1 MAKTLTTN
9 MTTGSGFGHIV
20 RFTLPMLVG
29 AVLQQ
34 TYSLADTAIVGKHLG
49 DGALAAVGST
59 GSITYF
65 FYTLCLGLATGAGV
79 IIAQFFG
86 ADKHDKVKSAIYNS
100 AIITAVFGVVTSII
114 STLLAEPLLIFLE
127 TPAELLPTAV
137 SYMRIACG
145 GTILVA
151 VYNWI
156 TSVMRSLGDSKTPLI
171 FLCVASVLN
180 VGLDLLFVI
189 VFDWRAD
196 GAAWATIIAQGVAA
210 AGSIVFAFL
219 KNPHIKLNK
228 SDMVFDR
235 GMAKKC
241 ILTGIPIAVQNCVIS
256 VSMIA
261 LQKVTNSF
269 GDVVMAAYTATIRI
283 ENLVQ
288 QPFASVSA
296 AVSTFTGQN
305 IGAGKTDR
313 AKKSFTHGLLLS
325 TGFSILILIVFFIFG
340 EIIVS
345 GFVSSPET
353 VEIAAN
359 ALKIT
364 SSCYIFLGLIH
375 ISRGFLNGAGDV
387 GYAMMN
393 GFVEVACRII
403 LPLFITQ
410 IAFIDYW
417 GIWITTAFTWVATGT
432 FGLIRYKCR
441 KWEKKLLIE
450 KE

>member
-1 MAKTLTTN
+1 
-9 MTTGSGFGHIV
+9 MTTGSSFRHIV
-20 RFTLPMLVG
+20 RFTLPMLLG

-34 TYSLADTAIVGKHLG
+34 MYSLADTAIVGKHLG
-49 DGALAAVGST
+49 DETLAAVGST

-65 FYTLCLGLATGAGV
+65 FYTICLGLATGAGV
-79 IIAQFFG
+79 IIAQHFG
-86 ADKHDKVKSAIYNS
+86 ADRHSEVKSAIYNS
-100 AIITAVFGVVTSII
+100 ALITIVFGVVISIV

-127 TPAELLPTAV
+127 TPKNLLPTAV
-137 SYMRIACG
+137 SYMRISCG

-151 VYNWI
+151 LYNWI

-171 FLCVASVLN
+171 FLFIASVLN

-189 VFDWRAD
+189 VFDWKAE
-196 GAAWATIIAQGVAA
+196 GAAVATIIAQGVAA
-210 AGSIVFAFL
+210 AGSLIFGFV
-219 KNPHIKLNK
+219 KNPHIKL
-228 SDMVFDR
+228 SRDDMRFDR
-235 GMAKKC
+235 AMTKRC
-241 ILTGIPIAVQNCVIS
+241 IFTGIPIAVQNCVIS

-269 GDVVMAAYTATIRI
+269 GDVVMAAYTATMRI

-305 IGAGKTDR
+305 IGAGKIDR
-313 AKKSFTHGLLLS
+313 AKQSFKHGIALS
-325 TGFSILILIVFFIFG
+325 TGFSLLVLAVFYIFG
-340 EIIVS
+340 APIVS
-345 GFVSSPET
+345 LFVSSPET
-353 VEIAAN
+353 VEIGAN
-359 ALKIT
+359 ALRIT

-393 GFVEVACRII
+393 GFVEVACRIT

-410 IAFIDYW
+410 IASIGFW
-417 GIWITTAFTWVATGT
+417 GIWITTAFTWVATGI
-432 FGLIRYKCR
+432 FGLIRYKR
-441 KWEKKLLIE
+441 EKWKKKLQPSS
-450 KE
+450 